1 MCSKNATNPG
11 EVNAPARSAWTRR
24 NDRND
29 SRNRPM
35 TSAARSRI
43 SSGLRIEPPQ
53 TLRSASTA
61 STAIA
66 YSWRT
71 TSGEARASVTLACR

>member
-1 MCSKNATNPG
+1 
-11 EVNAPARSAWTRR
+11 
-24 NDRND
+24 
-29 SRNRPM
+29 M

-71 TSGEARASVTLACR
+71 TSGEAIASVTLACRYRMASAVPSGLGTTRRTTSSRNRSPRLIAG